1 MFVEVGHGAF
11 CAESQLPVERYT
23 QLIGMN
29 ICKTGLST
37 ELDGK
42 QILPEHADASGKG
55 PEVRAAPR
63 SE

>member
-1 MFVEVGHGAF
+1 MCLLKWGTVRSVLSRNCLWRDIHNLLE
-11 CAESQLPVERYT
+11 P
-23 QLIGMN
+23 